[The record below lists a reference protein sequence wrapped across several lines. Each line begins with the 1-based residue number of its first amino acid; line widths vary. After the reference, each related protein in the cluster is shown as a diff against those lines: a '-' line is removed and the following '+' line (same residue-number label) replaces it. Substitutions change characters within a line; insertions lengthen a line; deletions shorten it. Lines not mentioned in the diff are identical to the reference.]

1 VLPASSQ
8 SHLDKLRGRAMRM
21 EKLLDDLLTY
31 SRVGRHLHK
40 PEWVDTADLVR
51 GVQLFLVLPPGFR
64 IETQPPMPKL
74 YTERV
79 PLETVLRNLV
89 ANAIKHHNRPQEGV
103 VRISIEDEGDWVAFN
118 VADNG
123 PGIAKEHHERI
134 FQLFQSLKPRDQVEG
149 SGMGLAIV
157 KKTIESQGGHI
168 TVESA
173 VGQGAT
179 FRFTWP
185 KLALPQLQS

>member
-1 VLPASSQ
+1 
-8 SHLDKLRGRAMRM
+8 
-21 EKLLDDLLTY
+21 
-31 SRVGRHLHK
+31 
-40 PEWVDTADLVR
+40 
-51 GVQLFLVLPPGFR
+51 
-64 IETQPPMPKL
+64 
-74 YTERV
+74 
-79 PLETVLRNLV
+79 
-89 ANAIKHHNRPQEGV
+89 V